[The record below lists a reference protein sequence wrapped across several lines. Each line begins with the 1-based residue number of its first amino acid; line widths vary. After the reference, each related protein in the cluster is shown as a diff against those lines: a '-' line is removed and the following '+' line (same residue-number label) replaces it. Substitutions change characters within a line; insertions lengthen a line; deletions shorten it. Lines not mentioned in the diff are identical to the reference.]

1 MIDVDFEGGL
11 FGSDLFGNPPA
22 KKSRR
27 AGEYLGDEIA
37 RLVWNDAPQDP
48 PPLVPAPAGIVALDF
63 ETEDPTLLDCGSSW
77 AFAGKGSILGMAVAW
92 EGFEAYYPINH
103 REGNVDARMVMS
115 WLSDH
120 FRRPDIKFVCANA
133 VYDIGWARRETGLYP
148 AGGVEDVQFM
158 AALLDEYRLSYS
170 LDNLSKDYLNAG
182 KATDVIHSI
191 ADRCRV
197 KYNDVMA
204 NLKHLPGHILAPYAA
219 TDARRTYD
227 LHKVLLGDISDQDL
241 ETVHRLESDLIL
253 MSVDMKR
260 RGIRVNVAE
269 AERLSEDIKS
279 RRFPELQADIKR
291 ETGVH
296 VEPWEAETC
305 ERALAQRG
313 IVCEK
318 TRTGQPKIDQYN
330 LSHWAKTDRVAE
342 NILRLRKMSK
352 IQNTFLDGHILG
364 HEYHG
369 RIHADINQLKS
380 EREDGSGFGTVS
392 GRYSCTAPNLQQIPT
407 RDKEW
412 GPVMRSLFLPE
423 EGQLL
428 ASLDY
433 SSQEPRLA
441 VHFAAKSG
449 LRGAAEAV
457 AQFKENPRTDYHQMV
472 AEIANIPRSQAKA
485 INLGCF
491 GSDTLVLT
499 NRGLVRIVD
508 VELTDLLW
516 DGDEWV
522 SHDGVIDQG
531 IQEVIR
537 LPGNLDVTPDHKIL
551 YGSAWVEAKYFA
563 PNGNIFAA
571 ARDTALK
578 NFPEDAASLLP
589 DISRPAATKQC
600 VYDILNAGPRHRF
613 TVMTSAGPL
622 IVHNCAYGMGG
633 AKLARSLGLET
644 EWMLVEKDGP
654 RSRWTKIVEEDVEK
668 LRREGK
674 SCVEVAGDDAK
685 LIMKKWEDGA
695 PFVRGLYKLAADV
708 ASKRGYIRTILGR
721 RCRFQRGKDDKFAY
735 THKAMNRLCQGSA
748 ADQTKRGMLNLWN
761 MGCVPLLTVHDEL
774 VFSVDDDRE
783 ANRYARE
790 MEQAIVLEVPSIVD
804 VNLGETWGDIKK

>member
-103 REGNVDARMVMS
+103 REGNVDARMVMA

-364 HEYHG
+364 HEYRG

-485 INLGCF
+485 INLGC
-491 GSDTLVLT
+491 
-499 NRGLVRIVD
+499 
-508 VELTDLLW
+508 
-516 DGDEWV
+516 
-522 SHDGVIDQG
+522 
-531 IQEVIR
+531 
-537 LPGNLDVTPDHKIL
+537 
-551 YGSAWVEAKYFA
+551 
-563 PNGNIFAA
+563 
-571 ARDTALK
+571 
-578 NFPEDAASLLP
+578 
-589 DISRPAATKQC
+589 
-600 VYDILNAGPRHRF
+600 
-613 TVMTSAGPL
+613 
-622 IVHNCAYGMGG
+622 AYGMGG

-695 PFVRGLYKLAADV
+695 PFMRGLYKLTSDV
-708 ASKRGYIRTILGR
+708 ASKRGYIKTILGR